1 MNYSLA
7 SKPPTDK
14 VRKDPIPMI
23 QNAGKQ
29 VLTGGHNAD
38 LCIRQDLWPKE
49 VAGNPGTPPHILK
62 YRKLQQYIPGQI
74 QVHHGLQNLKQ
85 SVPEGHSY
93 GRPNY
98 SSDHVNEVIKA

>member
-23 QNAGKQ
+23 RNAGKQ

-38 LCIRQDLWPKE
+38 LCIRQDLFPKE
-49 VAGNPGTPPHILK
+49 VSGNPGTPPHILK
-62 YRKLQQYIPGQI
+62 YRKLQQYIPG
-74 QVHHGLQNLKQ
+74 
-85 SVPEGHSY
+85 
-93 GRPNY
+93 
-98 SSDHVNEVIKA
+98 

>member
-23 QNAGKQ
+23 RNAGKQ

-38 LCIRQDLWPKE
+38 LCIR
-49 VAGNPGTPPHILK
+49 
-62 YRKLQQYIPGQI
+62 
-74 QVHHGLQNLKQ
+74 
-85 SVPEGHSY
+85 
-93 GRPNY
+93 
-98 SSDHVNEVIKA
+98 